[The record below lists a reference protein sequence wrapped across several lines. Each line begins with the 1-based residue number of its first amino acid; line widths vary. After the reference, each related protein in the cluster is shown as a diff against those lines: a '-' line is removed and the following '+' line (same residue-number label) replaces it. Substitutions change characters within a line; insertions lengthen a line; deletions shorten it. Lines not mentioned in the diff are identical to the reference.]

1 MPQGIDHGEEKR
13 HGLAGAVGCSD
24 EVVILLS
31 VLVSG
36 GFEGFGLDAGGFG
49 FFLDFEGF
57 DDVLMELEV
66 LPLFG
71 GLDVGLFL
79 FLAFVDWFV
88 IAFHFSK

>member
-1 MPQGIDHGEEKR
+1 MPQGVDHGKEEG
-13 HGLAGAVGCSD
+13 HGFAGAVGCSD

-49 FFLDFEGF
+49 FLLYFEGF
-57 DDVLMELEV
+57 DDVLMEFEV

-79 FLAFVDWFV
+79 FLSFVEGFV